1 MTLDLE
7 RLRAHT
13 EEYDQIATVAIKA
26 GGLTKAQTQ
35 FVQKYMA
42 EVLDALP
49 KLLDQLDLLKTAYL
63 SAEKDR
69 LVCQG
74 IRTEEKAEAKAMGS
88 LDVLLKD

>member
-49 KLLDQLDLLKTAYL
+49 SLLDQLELLKTAYL
-63 SAEKDR
+63 RAEKDR
-69 LVCQG
+69 RICQG
-74 IRTEEKAEAKAMGS
+74 IRTEEEAEAKAMES
-88 LDVLLKD
+88 LEVLLKD

>member
-26 GGLTKAQTQ
+26 GDLTKAQTQ

-49 KLLDQLDLLKTAYL
+49 KFLDQRDLLETAYL
-63 SAEKDR
+63 SVEKDR
-69 LVCQG
+69 RVCQG

-88 LDVLLKD
+88 LDVLLKG